1 MRRVTGAG
9 AWTSED
15 GRPWSNPTHASLGV
29 EIRRNGGIFI
39 AFVLP
44 KLISWGQPSLVVV
57 VVVVVSLLRMI
68 RLAGGTVITH
78 LMAALQMLG
87 LDGALANGVVRLA
100 IRRSMDG
107 PTQPLS
113 AQHVG

>member
-1 MRRVTGAG
+1 M
-9 AWTSED
+9 
-15 GRPWSNPTHASLGV
+15 
-29 EIRRNGGIFI
+29 GGFLSR
-39 AFVLP
+39 FVLP
-44 KLISWGQPSLVVV
+44 KLISWGQPSLVVVV

-113 AQHVG
+113 ARHVG